1 MCWSWPKA
9 ATRAKS
15 EFLANMSHEIRTPM
29 NAIIGLAH
37 LMRRDASSPQ
47 RAYLAKLDGAAH
59 HLLGVLNDILDF
71 SKIEAGKLSL
81 STQDFELDQLV
92 DDVCHLVAARAAEK
106 GLEVVHRI
114 DPGLPLWRHGD
125 DMRLRQVLINL
136 VGNAVKFTPAGHISV
151 RVGAGTGGAVQFAV
165 ADTGIG
171 IGDAERARLFQPF
184 EQADSSASRRYGGTG
199 LGLAISAW
207 MQGWTPIFPNRC
219 ASTNWPRR
227 CKRWKR
233 SSQPKVLTASRQ
245 PRSRVAH
252 QRLTS
257 GR

>member
-1 MCWSWPKA
+1 M
-9 ATRAKS
+9 
-15 EFLANMSHEIRTPM
+15 
-29 NAIIGLAH
+29 
-37 LMRRDASSPQ
+37 
-47 RAYLAKLDGAAH
+47 
-59 HLLGVLNDILDF
+59 LNDILDF

-184 EQADSSASRRYGGTG
+184 ADAGPGT
-199 LGLAISAW
+199 
-207 MQGWTPIFPNRC
+207 
-219 ASTNWPRR
+219 RR
-227 CKRWKR
+227 CGRR
-233 SSQPKVLTASRQ
+233 RQLLPLQPAADAGAGPGAGPRTAATGCR
-245 PRSRVAH
+245 PARPGDR
-252 QRLTS
+252 
-257 GR
+257 